1 MAHVQWHSQ
10 HKTLEGAK
18 CLNLGEPQYFFW
30 EAVGHW
36 GPPGYTYAQM
46 GPFPKNSSKMSELF
60 EPLEPETKSL
70 VFPHASQNIFNVKPP
85 AKCKAPL

>member
-1 MAHVQWHSQ
+1 MFEFRRAPV
-10 HKTLEGAK
+10 L
-18 CLNLGEPQYFFW
+18 FW

-70 VFPHASQNIFNVKPP
+70 VFPHASQNISMSSPLQN
-85 AKCKAPL
+85 AKRPYEDILVIIWMVHL